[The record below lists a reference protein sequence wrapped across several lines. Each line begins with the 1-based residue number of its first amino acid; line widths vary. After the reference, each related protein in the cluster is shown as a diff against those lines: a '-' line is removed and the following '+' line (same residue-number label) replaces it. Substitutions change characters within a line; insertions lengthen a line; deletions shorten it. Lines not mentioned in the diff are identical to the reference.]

1 MALLDF
7 ERFGITADDV
17 KGGKYSYII
26 GFDLGDG
33 EVSAAYWDLTD
44 QGFSKPEDLKLDIND
59 NRKLLSGFFIDET
72 GKVILGTVSSIGSL
86 REAKGNLYT
95 NFKIP
100 PHRLISG
107 EKYENSDKTNLDL
120 MRILLR
126 EVLLRIHNIALKDKF
141 YDGAGKPK
149 KGILAIGCPSSPEW
163 TSAGI
168 DVDYANML
176 KKALKESPL
185 DLKIVIMPESRAS
198 LVKVYKERNTIKN
211 QIKNGVLV
219 IDHGSSTLD
228 ITAID
233 FKENIQHDFSIP
245 LGAHLIERKILRK
258 AVAENGRKESE
269 IKGGKSGVVFQR
281 LDVRGA
287 KEGCYSNPSG
297 VYKIYIDY
305 CDDDDQRIKIT
316 NASMRVITHTDKVT
330 YSTIETGPVSGSWAE
345 LHKKFILDCL
355 SKVGGDFDPTRFNG
369 VVVLTGG
376 ASKMQF
382 TEDTIKEIF
391 DFSKS
396 KDALVVDSE
405 PSYCVSRG
413 LAWATYTDLMALKL
427 IDTVKQRIA
436 DSIRAD
442 FSNLKS
448 LIAKQISPIIYEY
461 SKDKLE
467 EWVATGDNETISDFA
482 RRIEKEFM
490 DTSTPEGK
498 KRYAEISKAIK
509 RAVGEYLMNPA
520 AIGVRATIVKV
531 VNEVFST
538 TFPGK
543 IDGKNIPEFAI
554 SDEEWEKVIAGTT
567 ADDLKFSSSLIEAMD
582 LENTLIS
589 AFKYLIA
596 FTIAFVALGL
606 TILTF
611 GIVDMDFVVDKLD
624 KMFLENQKL
633 SKSKRKSAYER
644 VVDKKEETI
653 AKIELA
659 INKSN
664 TPEESK
670 KEISDQIIN
679 ILTPAIDKA
688 VNMVSIY
695 F

>member
-17 KGGKYSYII
+17 KSGKYSYII

-33 EVSAAYWDLTD
+33 EISAAYWDLNNP
-44 QGFSKPEDLKLDIND
+44 GFSKPDDLKFDINE
-59 NRKLLSGFFIDET
+59 NLKLLSGFFIDDK
-72 GKVILGTVSSIGSL
+72 GNVQLGTIATMGSL
-86 REAKGNLYT
+86 REARGCLYT

-100 PHRLISG
+100 PHRLKAG
-107 EKYENSDKTNLDL
+107 EKYENSDKTNLEL
-120 MRILLR
+120 MQILLR
-126 EVLLRIHNIALKDKF
+126 EALKRIHDRAPKDKF
-141 YDGAGKPK
+141 YSEGKPK
-149 KGILAIGCPSSPEW
+149 RGILAIGCPSSPEW

-168 DVDYANML
+168 DVEYANML
-176 KKALKESPL
+176 KLALMECPL

-198 LVKVYKERNTIKN
+198 LVKVYKEKTALKD

-233 FKENIQHDFSIP
+233 FKENTQYDFSIP
-245 LGAHLIERKILRK
+245 LGANLIERKILHN
-258 AVAENGRKESE
+258 AVIEYGRKESE
-269 IKGGKSGVVFQR
+269 IKGGKRGVIFQR

-316 NASMRVITHTDKVT
+316 NASMRNITHADKVE
-330 YSTIETGPVSGSWAE
+330 YSTIETGPVSGTWAD
-345 LHKKFILDCL
+345 LHKQFILDCL
-355 SKVGGDFDPTRFNG
+355 AKVGGSFNPEQFNG
-369 VVVLTGG
+369 VVILTGG

-382 TEDTIKEIF
+382 IEETIQDIF
-391 DFSKS
+391 KFSS
-396 KDALVVDSE
+396 PKDSLFVDPE

-427 IDTVKQRIA
+427 INTVKQRIS

-442 FSNLKS
+442 FPNLKS
-448 LIAKQISPIIYEY
+448 IIAKQISPIIYDY

-467 EWVATGDNETISDFA
+467 EWVEKGDNETTSDFA
-482 RRIEKEFM
+482 RRIEKEFI
-490 DTSTPEGK
+490 DKTTTEGR
-498 KRYAEISKAIK
+498 KRYKKISDAIK
-509 RAVGEYLMNPA
+509 IAVTEYLSNPYST
-520 AIGVRATIVKV
+520 GVRSTIVKV

-543 IDGKNIPEFAI
+543 IDGKNIPQFAI
-554 SDEEWEKVIAGTT
+554 SDYEWEKVISGTT
-567 ADDLKFSSSLIEAMD
+567 ADDLKFSSSLVAAMD
-582 LENTLIS
+582 LENALMT
-589 AFKYLIA
+589 AFKVIIGLGLLL
-596 FTIAFVALGL
+596 VALALKLL
-606 TILTF
+606 TL
-611 GIVDMDFVVDKLD
+611 GMVDMDYVMEQLD
-624 KMFLENQKL
+624 KMFLENQRL
-633 SKSKRKSAYER
+633 SKSKRQSAYQR
-644 VVDKKEETI
+644 VVDKKDDTI
-653 AKIELA
+653 SKIEMA
-659 INKSN
+659 INKSS
-664 TPEESK
+664 TPAESQN
-670 KEISDQIIN
+670 EVSDQIIK